1 MVYKQRH
8 FICCFSTIEHNDWND
23 ERNIKL
29 KLLKVIDK
37 IVLKIKFGIFI
48 STLLSGVY
56 LTAVM
61 AITCVSVIMTVI
73 VLNFFYRGPT
83 LTHVPAWA
91 QM

>member
-1 MVYKQRH
+1 MNNFE
-8 FICCFSTIEHNDWND
+8 FI
-23 ERNIKL
+23 
-29 KLLKVIDK
+29 
-37 IVLKIKFGIFI
+37 
-48 STLLSGVY
+48 SGVY